1 MTVNEVLMDWRNREY
16 YLVNLKFNH
25 NEQIQNLKLNIKSL
39 KVKPPFN
46 HFREEPTSENT
57 KKCPYHWWMWAYD
70 GTHCQLLGIDDIRPT
85 DMISVRKEDEEA
97 FLELL
102 QTTKLSYL
110 HGFPIHKYSKIIKLT
125 KEACKQ

>member
-1 MTVNEVLMDWRNREY
+1 MTVNEVVMDWRSREY
-16 YLVNLKFNH
+16 YLVTLFNH
-25 NEQIQNLKLNIKSL
+25 NEQIQELKLNIKSL

-85 DMISVRKEDEEA
+85 CMISVRKEDEVE
-97 FLELL
+97 FL
-102 QTTKLSYL
+102 KLIQSNGVFGSPNYRY
-110 HGFPIHKYSKIIKLT
+110 IKTIKLT
-125 KEACKQ
+125 KEICKQ